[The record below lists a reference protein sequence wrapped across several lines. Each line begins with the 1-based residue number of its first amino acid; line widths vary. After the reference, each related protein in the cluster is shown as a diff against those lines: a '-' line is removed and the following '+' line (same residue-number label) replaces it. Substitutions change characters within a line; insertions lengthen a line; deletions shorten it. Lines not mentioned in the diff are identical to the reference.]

1 MRIALDTHVLVRWCS
16 DPTSLSPAQQHA
28 LATIGEENPA
38 IVADVALW
46 EISALVSLGR
56 LALDRPVL
64 EWLDRAVAAPLV
76 RVACI
81 NARIAFEVDSIS
93 AWKHRDPADRL
104 IVATARVYGAH
115 LLTDDERIRE
125 SGLVGVI

>member
-38 IVADVALW
+38 LVADVSLW

-64 EWLDRAVAAPLV
+64 EWLDRAVAPPLV
-76 RVACI
+76 RIACI
-81 NARIAFEVDSIS
+81 TARIAFEVNAIA
-93 AWKHRDPADRL
+93 AWEHQDPADRL
-104 IVATARVYGAH
+104 IVATARVYGAC
-115 LLTDDERIRE
+115 LLTDDRRIRE
-125 SGLVGVI
+125 SGLVGVV